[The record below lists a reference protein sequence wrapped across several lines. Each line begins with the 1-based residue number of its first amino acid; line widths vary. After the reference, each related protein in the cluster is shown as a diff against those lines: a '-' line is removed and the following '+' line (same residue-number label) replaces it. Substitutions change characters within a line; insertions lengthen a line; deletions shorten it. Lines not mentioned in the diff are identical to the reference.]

1 MIVGIGVAVGDRFAG
16 HGDDGTGGPA
26 VASGDTW
33 RVTSRHPFL
42 DASGPVPIAHR
53 GGSAVWPQNTMAAFE
68 GAVALGYQYLET
80 DVQATSD
87 GVLAMFH
94 DDLLAPV
101 ADRHG
106 RISEMTWAE
115 VSEARVN
122 GEPIPRLEDL
132 LDAFDDVRISID
144 PKTDAGVEPLIAA
157 LRQADVL
164 DRVCIGSFS
173 DTRLARIEEAFG
185 DAVCLSF
192 SPREIARLR
201 MMSLAALPTRTGSG
215 NGGRSG
221 RSRPF
226 RGRIASIPLRQGP
239 VPLATRRLVDTAH
252 RLGVAVYVWTID
264 DPAEMS
270 RLLDIGVDGIMTDE
284 PVLLLDV
291 MARRGLWS
299 LDRSDSQEAEQ

>member
-1 MIVGIGVAVGDRFAG
+1 M
-16 HGDDGTGGPA
+16 
-26 VASGDTW
+26 SGDTW
-33 RVTSRHPFL
+33 RVTSPHPFL
-42 DASGPVPIAHR
+42 DAPGPAPIAHR

-68 GAVALGYQYLET
+68 GAVGLGYQYLET

-87 GVLAMFH
+87 GVLAVFH
-94 DDLLAPV
+94 DDMLEPV

-115 VSEARVN
+115 VSEARVD
-122 GEPIPRLEDL
+122 GEPIPRLEEL
-132 LDAFDDVRISID
+132 LDAFDGVRISID
-144 PKTDAGVEPLIAA
+144 PKTDMAVAPLIAA

-173 DTRLARIEEAFG
+173 DSRLARIDEAFG
-185 DAVCLSF
+185 DAACLSF

-201 MMSLAALPTRTGSG
+201 MMSLAPLPARTGSG
-215 NGGRSG
+215 SGGRTG

-239 VPLATRRLVDTAH
+239 VPLATRRLVDAAH
-252 RLGVAVYVWTID
+252 RLGLAVYVWTID
-264 DPAEMS
+264 DPAEMG
-270 RLLDIGVDGIMTDE
+270 RLLEIGVDGIMTDE

-291 MARRGLWS
+291 MTRRGLWPP
-299 LDRSDSQEAEQ
+299 DDGDKPSD